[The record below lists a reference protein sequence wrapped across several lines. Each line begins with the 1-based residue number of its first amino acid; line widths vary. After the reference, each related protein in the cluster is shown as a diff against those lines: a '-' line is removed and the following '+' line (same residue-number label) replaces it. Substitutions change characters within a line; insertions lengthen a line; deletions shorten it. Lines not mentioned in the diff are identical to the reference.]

1 MTWGDSIYKSCNVF
15 PSVSFRPRFAYLCFF
30 PAAYLAS
37 LLSLFTIAGRGL
49 VGGGVEVDG
58 RTVVAGFLPQK
69 PPFFQ
74 PHTSSLTK
82 EWSAGC
88 KISLG
93 EYLVRYVW
101 VDVLRNVWAKIL
113 KFHCHHL
120 VGSSISSAFASPSSS
135 WLIVAAAPLFSS
147 SCS

>member
-1 MTWGDSIYKSCNVF
+1 MGGQHLQVLQCFSLRLLLAT
-15 PSVSFRPRFAYLCFF
+15 LCI
-30 PAAYLAS
+30 S
-37 LLSLFTIAGRGL
+37 LLLSCCLSSFPPQSIHHCWPW
-49 VGGGVEVDG
+49 VGWRGVEVDG

-69 PPFFQ
+69 PLFFQ